1 MSDIVQDFSEYRIRS
16 IEIAEAKY
24 YESLIRVLD
33 NIEKQVTSLAGR
45 TLPLNDRGQLFDLK
59 IAVAMQP
66 KIRAILEKEYLAW
79 ADNVV
84 REGYNKQA
92 KRVEKAF
99 KTIGRIPVEF
109 QQLTNA
115 DLTLITNLKRQSF
128 TQFKDVSNTFTRKL
142 SEKIYQSTLT
152 SVEFVELE
160 DDLRKTING
169 IYASSKDEDINRLV
183 KNIKKDEVRLRKLR
197 RNSIKAKQI
206 RQKLDLNVQTLQ
218 SKFAS
223 DRNGE
228 NMKRYAGQILN
239 DGLREFDAQ
248 LNLAK
253 SIDAGLTYVKY
264 QGSNIA
270 TTRDHCRLV
279 RNGTYDK
286 RKGGLFTIDE
296 VINLWKSRGW
306 QGKKSGSPFIVRGG
320 YNCRHQWSFVNPD
333 WYDNDGQ
340 LII

>member
-128 TQFKDVSNTFTRKL
+128 TQFKDVSNTLKRKL
-142 SEKIYQSTLT
+142 SEKIYKSKLKSLT
-152 SVEFVELE
+152 I
-160 DDLRKTING
+160 IN
-169 IYASSKDEDINRLV
+169 I
-183 KNIKKDEVRLRKLR
+183 
-197 RNSIKAKQI
+197 
-206 RQKLDLNVQTLQ
+206 
-218 SKFAS
+218 
-223 DRNGE
+223 
-228 NMKRYAGQILN
+228 
-239 DGLREFDAQ
+239 
-248 LNLAK
+248 
-253 SIDAGLTYVKY
+253 
-264 QGSNIA
+264 
-270 TTRDHCRLV
+270 
-279 RNGTYDK
+279 
-286 RKGGLFTIDE
+286 
-296 VINLWKSRGW
+296 
-306 QGKKSGSPFIVRGG
+306 
-320 YNCRHQWSFVNPD
+320 
-333 WYDNDGQ
+333 
-340 LII
+340 